1 MEATEEIQNLK
12 QKLSL
17 QMQKCNTLEVQQNTL
32 METLNIPPKQR
43 NFLSLRQGL
52 ENLKNDYVNEK
63 DRADN
68 LALQMVPTEDIEN
81 LRGKFSIQKEKCN
94 TLEVQ
99 QNILMDILD
108 IPTEERNFLSLREG
122 LENLKKDYINE
133 KERADNLA
141 CHMPIPPSHSQ
152 DSPIPIAK
160 ISEQDHPNP
169 KVDPPPTFEQIGN
182 LIHATPNLKRSC
194 DFHLETILPA
204 ARYNNSETIPVRD
217 IANRQKNLLSDIF
230 YERNRPTWDRDNLD
244 RVYIIPRKFIFE
256 WRNFIRNPYSQEVI
270 KMIPNEIML
279 CSHGGLMYPLDPL
292 DYESGLYY
300 VSEEEWSML
309 KDNFTI
315 DQEICV
321 IRMQGTTGFNSI
333 FSFEPPV
340 CDECLAQRFDQGYP
354 NVTVYVQKLT
364 GAELPPEREFTVSPY
379 MLLRDF
385 KVKIMEAFKVAP
397 FDQKLCLNG
406 LYLTDSSQTLGQLG
420 VLSKSQIYLY
430 ADEPNPGASVMEQ
443 KRFLQPIKTK
453 NARDYEAWKQGTLTP
468 SLR

>member
-32 METLNIPPKQR
+32 METLNIPQKQR

-152 DSPIPIAK
+152 DSPMPIAK

-182 LIHATPNLKRSC
+182 LILATPNLKRSC
-194 DFHLETILPA
+194 DLETILPA

-230 YERNRPTWDRDNLD
+230 YERNRPTWDRESLN
-244 RVYIIPRKFIFE
+244 RIYIIPRKFVFE

-279 CSHGGLMYPLDPL
+279 CSHGGLMYHPLDPL
-292 DYESGLYY
+292 DYEYGLYYY

-321 IRMQGTTGFNSI
+321 IRKQGTTGFNSI

-340 CDECLAQRFDQGYP
+340 CDECLAQRLDR
-354 NVTVYVQKLT
+354 NVTVYVHKLT
-364 GAELPPEREFTVSPY
+364 GAELPPEQS
-379 MLLRDF
+379 
-385 KVKIMEAFKVAP
+385 
-397 FDQKLCLNG
+397 
-406 LYLTDSSQTLGQLG
+406 
-420 VLSKSQIYLY
+420 LSLPVEKK
-430 ADEPNPGASVMEQ
+430 
-443 KRFLQPIKTK
+443 KRRK
-453 NARDYEAWKQGTLTP
+453 R
-468 SLR
+468 